1 MPKTIAIRSPRI
13 REVVDQERRLG
24 AGRTATEVA
33 EHLIIEAVERR
44 RLQREM
50 RIAGE
55 ARGPAVPSA
64 ETPEPL
70 KAA

>member
-13 REVVDQERRLG
+13 REVVDQERQLG

-50 RIAGE
+50 RIEGA
-55 ARGPAVPSA
+55 ARGPAAPSA
-64 ETPEPL
+64 VTTEP